1 MMSTAVFP
9 VMVATFIGYLLGVRL
24 LEVVIAR
31 LRSITFIKVVHT
43 VAFVL
48 LSALLAMFLYEVV
61 VDKPTYL
68 TWLAVALFLAE
79 GVLLVANHGRCPLT
93 LYAEALGSA
102 HGQITDTFLPK
113 WFADRVFPI
122 YGVSFA
128 LALAVVAVRAIR

>member
-1 MMSTAVFP
+1 M
-9 VMVATFIGYLLGVRL
+9 
-24 LEVVIAR
+24 
-31 LRSITFIKVVHT
+31 FIKVVHT

-128 LALAVVAVRAIR
+128 LALAVVAVRAFR